1 VLKLKTLLLLS
12 VAATF
17 SASVNAQEP
26 EAAVYRVTSRLVQVN
41 VIAQDKNGSPVRDLT
56 RADFLLTDN
65 GRPQEISVF
74 LVEAAERRRSNLSPV
89 EVTGPLSINNRTMP
103 AAWSPMPVTVIF
115 FDALNM
121 LTTDDFLHGKREVV
135 KFLRTLQPGDPVALY
150 SLNGPDVRV
159 IHDFTDDALSLI
171 QAVQRLSGSQLLK
184 HVGIGPAV
192 APGARA
198 GPSGSGY
205 FQQMSG
211 WLEEASR
218 ADEAASLR
226 MRAEWTL
233 NALENVAHHLV
244 GIPGRKNL
252 IWISSAFPITIGL
265 GIESFQAD
273 RRAGVNQELYGFS
286 EREKR
291 IGRLFSEAQV
301 AVYPTD
307 PAGLATDQI
316 YSAAVAHGEQRIQA
330 WTSSGHMV
338 TAGEIAEP
346 RFASMRLL
354 AKQTGGL
361 AFYNA
366 NDLSGSIQR
375 AIDDARITYT
385 IGFYPPEAA
394 WDGKYHELK
403 VQVKRPGITV
413 RAREGYSAS
422 APVSASEPDRQ
433 QALQLALASPLEGA
447 AIGVRVNVESNPL
460 DWWGQDIVVVIDPH
474 DIRFQARAGRMRSEV
489 DVVFAQLASDGRRL
503 DGEKKTLQYA
513 LFPESYENALAQGLF
528 LTESLTIDPRASRVR
543 IVVRDASTGA
553 AGSVSI
559 PVRSAGTSHAWK

>member
-1 VLKLKTLLLLS
+1 
-12 VAATF
+12 
-17 SASVNAQEP
+17 
-26 EAAVYRVTSRLVQVN
+26 
-41 VIAQDKNGSPVRDLT
+41 
-56 RADFLLTDN
+56 
-65 GRPQEISVF
+65 
-74 LVEAAERRRSNLSPV
+74 
-89 EVTGPLSINNRTMP
+89 
-103 AAWSPMPVTVIF
+103 
-115 FDALNM
+115 
-121 LTTDDFLHGKREVV
+121 
-135 KFLRTLQPGDPVALY
+135 
-150 SLNGPDVRV
+150 
-159 IHDFTDDALSLI
+159 
-171 QAVQRLSGSQLLK
+171 
-184 HVGIGPAV
+184 
-192 APGARA
+192 
-198 GPSGSGY
+198 
-205 FQQMSG
+205 
-211 WLEEASR
+211 
-218 ADEAASLR
+218 
-226 MRAEWTL
+226 
-233 NALENVAHHLV
+233 
-244 GIPGRKNL
+244 
-252 IWISSAFPITIGL
+252 
-265 GIESFQAD
+265 
-273 RRAGVNQELYGFS
+273 
-286 EREKR
+286 
-291 IGRLFSEAQV
+291 
-301 AVYPTD
+301 
-307 PAGLATDQI
+307 
-316 YSAAVAHGEQRIQA
+316 
-330 WTSSGHMV
+330 MV

-385 IGFYPPEAA
+385 LGFYPPEAA

-422 APVSASEPDRQ
+422 APVASSEPDRQ
-433 QALQLALASPLEGA
+433 QALQLAVASPLEGA

-559 PVRSAGTSHAWK
+559 PVRPAGKSHAWK